1 MLRFIVPLLALAI
14 AVPVAGDAPS
24 TPPGMPAMANYHF
37 GLLRKGPAWSPQ
49 RSAATESIQAGHMA
63 NIVRMS
69 EEGVLAAAGPLLDG
83 GDLRGVFVFRND
95 SLARIRS
102 LVARDPAVKSGRLV
116 MDLYPWFAPAG
127 IGEPYQRM
135 SRQPGYR
142 DSMVRHP
149 LVLLRAGPR
158 ATREVTREADSIQ
171 TAHVRGIFAGLAS
184 GELASA
190 GPIAGAGD
198 LRGVMVYRGDST
210 VARQRALEDP
220 AVRAGRLTVE
230 MHPWFA
236 AWGTWPGDTVAAPR

>member
-1 MLRFIVPLLALAI
+1 MIRLTVALLALAI

-24 TPPGMPAMANYHF
+24 TWPGMPAMANYHL
-37 GLLRKGPAWSPQ
+37 GLLRKGPTWSAQ
-49 RSAATESIQAGHMA
+49 RTPATDSIQAGHMA

-69 EEGVLAAAGPLLDG
+69 EEGILVAAGPLLDG

-95 SLARIRS
+95 SIAQIRS
-102 LVARDPAVKSGRLV
+102 MVARDPAVTSGRLV

-149 LVLLRAGPR
+149 LVLLKAGPR
-158 ATREVTREADSIQ
+158 ASREPAREADSIQ
-171 TAHVRGIFAGLAS
+171 IAHVRGIFAGLAS

-198 LRGVMVYRGDST
+198 LRGVLVYRGDST
-210 VARQRALEDP
+210 VARRRALDDP
-220 AVRAGRLTVE
+220 AVRSGRLAVE

-236 AWGTWPGDTVAAPR
+236 AWGTWPGDTVAAAR